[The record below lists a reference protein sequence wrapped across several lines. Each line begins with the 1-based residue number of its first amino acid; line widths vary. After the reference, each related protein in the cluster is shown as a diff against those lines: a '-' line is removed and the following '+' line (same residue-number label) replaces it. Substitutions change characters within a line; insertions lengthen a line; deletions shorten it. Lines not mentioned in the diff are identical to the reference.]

1 MNNHS
6 SLNECLQRLGLYLL
20 HVLLPASVRQAI
32 PSPLDLELDLCVAT
46 SSSWWLDVMIS
57 VGSRFIISILRTRNT
72 TMVLGGCF
80 EIRGCLESENS
91 HWNLSS
97 ILGYMKFERYPTVCH
112 QTQVQWWSLQKSTS
126 ALLPIVSEDDS
137 NTAMDFSISASVAA
151 DCYYFSHFECAW
163 NHMFV
168 SVIFSSRLSF

>member
-91 HWNLSS
+91 H
-97 ILGYMKFERYPTVCH
+97 
-112 QTQVQWWSLQKSTS
+112 
-126 ALLPIVSEDDS
+126 
-137 NTAMDFSISASVAA
+137 
-151 DCYYFSHFECAW
+151 
-163 NHMFV
+163 
-168 SVIFSSRLSF
+168 